1 MRVRNYIGAGFC
13 RKESRRACPSSLTA
27 PHAHP
32 PTLDAPMSPE
42 LATSLPT
49 QPEAPAIPEHMVV
62 LLLEAGQRF
71 VVKLQ
76 EVVALDDPRPRA
88 HFSKKILAILEELD
102 RRLNHE
108 QGGELVDNLTRMH
121 AWWRKEVLQACEAGD
136 LERLGRVHAQM
147 GEIRYAWEQVLFR
160 GTGMTGNASF

>member
-1 MRVRNYIGAGFC
+1 
-13 RKESRRACPSSLTA
+13 
-27 PHAHP
+27 
-32 PTLDAPMSPE
+32 MSPA
-42 LATSLPT
+42 LASPPLPGSSE
-49 QPEAPAIPEHMVV
+49 PPAIPEHMVV

-88 HFSKKILAILEELD
+88 HFSKKVLAILEELD

-108 QGGELVDNLTRMH
+108 QGGELVDNLTRLH
-121 AWWRKEVLQACEAGD
+121 DWWRREVLQATEAGD
-136 LERLGRVHAQM
+136 FERLGKVHAQM

-160 GTGMTGNASF
+160 GAGMTGNASF

>member
-1 MRVRNYIGAGFC
+1 M
-13 RKESRRACPSSLTA
+13 PSV
-27 PHAHP
+27 
-32 PTLDAPMSPE
+32 PMSME
-42 LATSLPT
+42 TSTPSEPT
-49 QPEAPAIPEHMVV
+49 AIPEHMVV

-88 HFSKKILAILEELD
+88 HFSKKVLAILEELD

-108 QGGELVDNLTRMH
+108 QGGELVDNLTRLH
-121 AWWRKEVLQACEAGD
+121 DWWRREVLQACETGD

>member
-1 MRVRNYIGAGFC
+1 M
-13 RKESRRACPSSLTA
+13 PSV
-27 PHAHP
+27 
-32 PTLDAPMSPE
+32 PMSME
-42 LATSLPT
+42 TSTPSEPT
-49 QPEAPAIPEHMVV
+49 AIPEHMVV

-76 EVVALDDPRPRA
+76 EVVALDDPRPRV
-88 HFSKKILAILEELD
+88 HFSKKVLAILEELD

>member
-1 MRVRNYIGAGFC
+1 MIAELNV
-13 RKESRRACPSSLTA
+13 KEMSS
-27 PHAHP
+27 P
-32 PTLDAPMSPE
+32 PEPL
-42 LATSLPT
+42 
-49 QPEAPAIPEHMVV
+49 AIPEHMVV

-88 HFSKKILAILEELD
+88 HFSRKVLAILEELD

-108 QGGELVDNLTRMH
+108 QGGELVDNLTWMH
-121 AWWRKEVLQACEAGD
+121 AWWRKEVLQASETGD

-160 GTGMTGNASF
+160 GTGMTSNPSY

>member
-1 MRVRNYIGAGFC
+1 MMAAFDVPND
-13 RKESRRACPSSLTA
+13 
-27 PHAHP
+27 
-32 PTLDAPMSPE
+32 PT
-42 LATSLPT
+42 
-49 QPEAPAIPEHMVV
+49 PEAPSGIPEHMVV

-88 HFSKKILAILEELD
+88 HFSKKVLAILEELD

-108 QGGELVDNLTRMH
+108 QGGELVDNLTRLH
-121 AWWRKEVLQACEAGD
+121 AWWRKEVLQAGETGD

-160 GTGMTGNASF
+160 GAGMTGVTTP